1 MSHKAVVADGKRSE
15 GPSEYMG
22 KCLSADGGVYSV
34 ELLSDPPRELE
45 LSHSL
50 LWQWAVAPSM
60 KPKRLSGDAVRMEVG
75 DRCIVAI
82 WDERGGEVESVQ
94 LLRRMAGRI
103 ADRASA
109 VAGQIEPDEAF
120 RAVAG
125 SRLFLKVSEILG
137 AHQLPPLGERVE
149 FVLAPNPERADRLWA
164 SEVTLLNP
172 SALAALS
179 PGRKTGGAKPEPPSG
194 TPLAPSHGGGASA
207 RGAAA
212 AGPARVK
219 AETSPVGVGEEPV
232 RNGYLPGRRIYVGNL
247 PPEVTWRELGHFF
260 TEAKSGPLLHVRAP
274 PRGQG
279 GGERERV
286 RGREE
291 GGER

>member
-1 MSHKAVVADGKRSE
+1 MAQLA
-15 GPSEYMG
+15 

-137 AHQLPPLGERVE
+137 AHQLP
-149 FVLAPNPERADRLWA
+149 RAR
-164 SEVTLLNP
+164 
-172 SALAALS
+172 
-179 PGRKTGGAKPEPPSG
+179 
-194 TPLAPSHGGGASA
+194 
-207 RGAAA
+207 
-212 AGPARVK
+212 
-219 AETSPVGVGEEPV
+219 
-232 RNGYLPGRRIYVGNL
+232 
-247 PPEVTWRELGHFF
+247 
-260 TEAKSGPLLHVRAP
+260 
-274 PRGQG
+274 
-279 GGERERV
+279 
-286 RGREE
+286 
-291 GGER
+291 